1 MATRNVDVM
10 LSRPGIYVVVALEN
24 LTFVEV
30 DPEGRCYQLTLTRCS
45 ALIAVNSARRLR
57 RCTAITKTTASRCRF
72 VGFAR
77 SATRTSIERRHDAHQ
92 A

>member
-30 DPEGRCYQLTLTRCS
+30 DPEGRCYQLTLTDY
-45 ALIAVNSARRLR
+45 RRDGELR
-57 RCTAITKTTASRCRF
+57 PGGWNLNVINAIH
-72 VGFAR
+72 GPFAR
-77 SATRTSIERRHDAHQ
+77 TS
-92 A
+92 

>member
-30 DPEGRCYQLTLTRCS
+30 DAEGQCYQLTLTDY
-45 ALIAVNSARRLR
+45 RRDGELR
-57 RCTAITKTTASRCRF
+57 PGGGNLNVISSIHGPF
-72 VGFAR
+72 E
-77 SATRTSIERRHDAHQ
+77 RTS
-92 A
+92 